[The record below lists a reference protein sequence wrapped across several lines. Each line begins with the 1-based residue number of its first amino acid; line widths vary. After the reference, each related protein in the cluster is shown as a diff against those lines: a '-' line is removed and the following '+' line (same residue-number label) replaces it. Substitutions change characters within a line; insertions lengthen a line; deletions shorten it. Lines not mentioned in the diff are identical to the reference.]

1 MRTKAATFRIISK
14 PHALLVLATLAAMT
28 QAAGAVEISAR
39 QRAIC
44 TPDALK
50 FCNSVLSDQVA
61 LAQCM
66 LRAKPQL
73 TGGCRSVVSTL
84 QSRYAQSSN

>member
-1 MRTKAATFRIISK
+1 MRTKGTYFRTIGK
-14 PHALLVLATLAAMT
+14 PFALLILATLAT
-28 QAAGAVEISAR
+28 SIQTAGAVEINAR

-44 TPDALK
+44 TSDALK
-50 FCNSVLSDQVA
+50 FCSSVLSDQVA

-66 LRAKPQL
+66 LRAKPKL

>member
-1 MRTKAATFRIISK
+1 MKTKGATFHVISK
-14 PHALLVLATLAAMT
+14 PFALLILATMAASIQT
-28 QAAGAVEISAR
+28 AGAVEVSAR

-50 FCNSVLSDQVA
+50 FCSSVLSDQVA

-73 TGGCRSVVSTL
+73 TGSCRSVVSTL
-84 QSRYAQSSN
+84 QSRYAQSN